1 MCAIAAV
8 TKMKGEIFMLYSMS
22 YAMHLTVNTFVRFKY
37 YLKYSELKSFILA
50 YLKGLFFVLFPS
62 VCMQYIVF
70 KEYPSIGWILVYL
83 VALFG
88 ADYLIMLERR
98 HYKKEKISIE
108 NGLIHM
114 QIVALFIAI
123 MGGIEYICII

>member
-1 MCAIAAV
+1 
-8 TKMKGEIFMLYSMS
+8 
-22 YAMHLTVNTFVRFKY
+22 
-37 YLKYSELKSFILA
+37 
-50 YLKGLFFVLFPS
+50 
-62 VCMQYIVF
+62 
-70 KEYPSIGWILVYL
+70 
-83 VALFG
+83 
-88 ADYLIMLERR
+88 MLERR